1 MEPPQSKDQKMTAGG
16 SAQREF
22 ERRKAKERAAIKR
35 NLPWTVPL
43 VVVLSI
49 AGGVLADRFLGSF
62 GWMAGLLIAAGL
74 GMELWGTSSHITA
87 YGIGAEGERLTGRVL
102 DKLDGY
108 IVLHDRKIPGSKAN
122 IDHVA
127 IGPGGVFVIETK
139 NYKGEV
145 TIKGDDLFVAGRK
158 RTSIVEQ
165 TWREAVN
172 VQTVLAE
179 HMARLAFD
187 VVPVLCIHGCAVPW
201 KTVQGVRLVG
211 PRGLKKLITKAKP
224 VLSEEDVR
232 ALAQVAEGGLK
243 EG

>member
-1 MEPPQSKDQKMTAGG
+1 MAGG

-22 ERRKAKERAAIKR
+22 ERRKAKERAAIRR

-43 VVVLSI
+43 VVALSV
-49 AGGVLADRFLGSF
+49 GGGLLAERFIGSLG
-62 GWMAGLLIAAGL
+62 WLAGLIVAAYLGL
-74 GMELWGTSSHITA
+74 HLWSTSSHITA

-108 IVLHDRKIPGSKAN
+108 VVLHDRKIPGSKAN

-139 NYKGEV
+139 RYKGEV
-145 TIKGDDLFVAGRK
+145 TVKGDDLFIGGRK
-158 RTSIVEQ
+158 KTEFIEQ

-179 HMARLAFD
+179 HMARLALN
-187 VVPVLCIHGCAVPW
+187 VVPVLCIHGSSVPW

-211 PRGLKKLITKAKP
+211 PRGLKKLISKAKP
-224 VLSEEDVR
+224 VLSEEDVQV
-232 ALAQVAEGGLK
+232 LAEVAERGLRK
-243 EG
+243 S

>member
-1 MEPPQSKDQKMTAGG
+1 MTAGG

-35 NLPWTVPL
+35 ALVWTVPL
-43 VVVLSI
+43 VIVLSV
-49 AGGVLADRFLGSF
+49 AGVLLVDRFVGSF
-62 GWMAGLLIAAGL
+62 GWTAGVLIAATL
-74 GMELWGTSSHITA
+74 GMELWGTSPHITA

-108 IVLHDRKIPGSKAN
+108 VVLHDRKIPGSAAN

-127 IGPGGVFVIETK
+127 IGPGGVFVVGSK

-145 TIKGDDLFVAGRK
+145 TVKGDDLFVAGRQ
-158 RTSIVEQ
+158 RTPIVEQ

-179 HMARLAFD
+179 HMTRLAID
-187 VVPVLCIHGCAVPW
+187 DVPVLCVHGSGGSVEDGSGGATGGAAGAQEVDDEGEAGAVGRRGAGAGLGGGAGAGNCAH
-201 KTVQGVRLVG
+201 G
-211 PRGLKKLITKAKP
+211 
-224 VLSEEDVR
+224 SS
-232 ALAQVAEGGLK
+232 GG
-243 EG
+243 